1 MNEAH
6 VVIIQQ
12 HVIHDISM
20 QTLMNEVKQLQ
31 NVLEKNKGIKF
42 YYFQHKL
49 WTYDELQM
57 NYIVLKTK
65 KGKYKE
71 QNGKTCV

>member
-49 WTYDELQM
+49 
-57 NYIVLKTK
+57 
-65 KGKYKE
+65 
-71 QNGKTCV
+71 